1 MNPCLIRFARED
13 DEARVEAIL
22 HQVHTLH
29 LAWRPDIY
37 KPCDP
42 VLPHDAFL
50 ADVAQQHL
58 AVAELDGAVVGLLAF
73 ARRHVAS
80 DTQVTRDV
88 LFIDTIA
95 VDEAHRGRGIGR
107 QLLDFAKELARRE
120 HLDGVELQ
128 VNARNTAAYAMY
140 RRCGFTE
147 KSINMELL

>member
-1 MNPCLIRFARED
+1 MSPCLIRFARED

-22 HQVHTLH
+22 HQVHALH

-37 KPCDP
+37 KPCDA
-42 VLPHDAFL
+42 VLPHGAFL
-50 ADVAQQHL
+50 ADVAQRHL
-58 AVAELDGAVVGLLAF
+58 VVAELDRAVVGLLAF
-73 ARRHVAS
+73 RRRHVAS

-95 VDEAHRGRGIGR
+95 VDEAYRGRGIGR
-107 QLLDFAKELARRE
+107 RLLDFAKELAREER
-120 HLDGVELQ
+120 LDGVELQ
-128 VNARNTAAYAMY
+128 VNARNAAAYAIY